1 MIWNTEIDKFDK
13 QKQEEL
19 KAKFNIPCHIAIIMD
34 GNGRWAKEQNLP
46 RINGHE
52 KGIKIVK
59 DIVKASSQ
67 IGVKYLTL
75 YAFSRENWQRP
86 EYEVLGLMQL
96 LELYLISELDE
107 LHSNNVKMHF
117 IGNIPDL
124 PESAKI
130 QINKCKET
138 TKNNTGLNLALALSY
153 GSRWDILNA
162 VKNIVTTVKENPN
175 ILNELNEHNFH
186 NYLTTKDL
194 PEPDLLIRT
203 SGEMRVSN
211 FLLWEIAYTELY
223 VTDIYWP
230 NFSRDEL
237 YNAIKNFSQRER
249 RLGKIS
255 EQL

>member
-1 MIWNTEIDKFDK
+1 MIWNSEIDKFDK

-19 KAKFNIPCHIAIIMD
+19 KAKCNIPCHIAIIMD

-52 KGIKIVK
+52 QGIKIVK
-59 DIVKASSQ
+59 EIVKASSQ

-86 EYEVLGLMQL
+86 EQEVSGLMQL
-96 LELYLISELDE
+96 LELYLISEIDE
-107 LHSNNVKMHF
+107 LHENNVKMHF
-117 IGNIPDL
+117 IGNILEL
-124 PESAKI
+124 PKSVKL

-138 TKNNTGLNLALALSY
+138 TINNTGLNLSLALSY

-162 VKNIVTTVKENPN
+162 VKNIAIAAKENPK
-175 ILNELNEHNFH
+175 ILDELNEHNFH
-186 NYLTTKDL
+186 NFLTTKDL

-223 VTDIYWP
+223 VTDIFWP
-230 NFSRDEL
+230 SFNRDEL
-237 YNAIKNFSQRER
+237 YSAIKDFSQRER